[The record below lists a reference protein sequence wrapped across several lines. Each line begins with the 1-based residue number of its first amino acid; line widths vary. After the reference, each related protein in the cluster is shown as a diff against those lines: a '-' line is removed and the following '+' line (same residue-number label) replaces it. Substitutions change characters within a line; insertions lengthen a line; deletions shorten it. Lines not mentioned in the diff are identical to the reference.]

1 MADTFVVS
9 TNGDKAVRKLDR
21 GVGLAE
27 ALAAM
32 PTGALGHGLISLMVR
47 RTVSYGTRYNRGTG
61 AITPHHHRFEYMV
74 ATYCTLSGGWVAA
87 TEEAAALVGAVVNDV
102 YYKVP
107 PPYVKPV

>member
-1 MADTFVVS
+1 MGDTFVVS
-9 TNGDKAVRKLDR
+9 TNGDTGLRRIDR
-21 GVGLAE
+21 GVGLKE

-32 PTGALGHGLISLMVR
+32 PTGALGDGLINLMVR
-47 RTVSYGTRYNRGTG
+47 RTVSYGTRYERKTG
-61 AITPHHHRFEYMV
+61 VTRVLHHRISFMV

-102 YYKVP
+102 YHKVP